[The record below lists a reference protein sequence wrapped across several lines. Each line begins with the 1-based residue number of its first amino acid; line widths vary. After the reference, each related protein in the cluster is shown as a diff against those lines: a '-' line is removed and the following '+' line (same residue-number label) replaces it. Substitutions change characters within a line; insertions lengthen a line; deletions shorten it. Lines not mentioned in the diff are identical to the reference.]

1 MATADISANLAFGS
15 SGNLSLC
22 LLYTVRRVRSIV
34 SMSPNGRVTL
44 PAEARRALGLHGES
58 LFEVHQSAGAI
69 VLRPV
74 AVVPLEQAR
83 SKSSRKKAN

>member
-1 MATADISANLAFGS
+1 MADIWVKWQSVNRTR
-15 SGNLSLC
+15 
-22 LLYTVRRVRSIV
+22 YTSRRVRSIV

-44 PAEARRALGLHGES
+44 PAEARRALGLKGES
-58 LFEVHQSAGAI
+58 LFEVHQTETAI

-83 SKSSRKKAN
+83 AKRKKAS